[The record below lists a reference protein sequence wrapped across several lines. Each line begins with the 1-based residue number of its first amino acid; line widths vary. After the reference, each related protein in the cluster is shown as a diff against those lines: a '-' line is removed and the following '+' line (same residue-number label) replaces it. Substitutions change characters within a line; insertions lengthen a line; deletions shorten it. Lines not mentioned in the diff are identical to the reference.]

1 MSRCGVR
8 AVAVVDT
15 VRQLIYN
22 RAQRDW
28 VNASI
33 DRRDEDCAREPHY
46 VHEPRHGLLR
56 GPGG

>member
-28 VNASI
+28 DNAGT
-33 DRRDEDCAREPHY
+33 DRRVLDCTREPHH
-46 VHEPRHGLLR
+46 VHEPRHGS
-56 GPGG
+56 